1 MPLTSHPFKLIRLW
15 YALGAMLLL
24 AVMVAS
30 LIPMPDDVGISDKT
44 GHLIV
49 YLVLSGWFSLLAR
62 NRFILGMSLLGL
74 VLYGMLIE
82 LLQGLTGYR
91 FAEWGDVVANSLGCA
106 LGALGYLPPLRRC
119 FAVIDARL
127 AR

>member
-1 MPLTSHPFKLIRLW
+1 MLESSHPYKLVRLW
-15 YALGAMLLL
+15 YTLGAILLL
-24 AVMVAS
+24 AVMVVS
-30 LIPMPDDVGISDKT
+30 LIPMPDDVSVSDKT
-44 GHLIV
+44 GHLFV

-62 NRFILGMSLLGL
+62 DRGILGLSLLGL

-91 FAEWGDVVANSLGCA
+91 SAEWGDVIANTLGCA
-106 LGALGYLPPLRRC
+106 LGTLGYLPPLRR
-119 FAVIDARL
+119 FFGAVDARL

>member
-1 MPLTSHPFKLIRLW
+1 MEGQCAWVILRG
-15 YALGAMLLL
+15 YRLL

-30 LIPMPDDVGISDKT
+30 LVPMPDDVGISDKT

-106 LGALGYLPPLRRC
+106 LGALGYLPPLRR
-119 FAVIDARL
+119 
-127 AR
+127 